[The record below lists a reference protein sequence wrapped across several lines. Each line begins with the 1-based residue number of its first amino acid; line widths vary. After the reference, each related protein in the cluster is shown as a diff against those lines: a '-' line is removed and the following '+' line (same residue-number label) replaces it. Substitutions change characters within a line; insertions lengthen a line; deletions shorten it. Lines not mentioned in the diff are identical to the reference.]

1 MTPERWQK
9 VQEVFDLVLS
19 RGPQERAELLE
30 QVCTGDLELRQEVE
44 SLLAWEGKE
53 NLIQNVFDGAAE
65 LLRPEGAEPP
75 AGPMLGRQIGV
86 YRLTA
91 VVGQG
96 GMGVVYKAHDS
107 RLNRTVALKF
117 LNPHLSLDP
126 VAKQRFLLEARA
138 AAALEHPNICTIYEI
153 GETAEG
159 QLFIAMA
166 WYDGETL
173 SEKAQRGPLPV
184 QQAVDIALQTAQ
196 GLEHAHAAGIVH
208 RDIKPANV
216 MVTRDGVVKLLD
228 FGVAK
233 MTGVDLTQARVVPG
247 TPAYMSPEQ
256 VLGRAVDRRSDIWSL
271 GAVLYEMF
279 TGQPPF
285 GGDMPAVLH
294 SITSRDPA
302 PMASSRS
309 GVPLELE
316 RIVSKALARDPQ
328 NRYGNTQ
335 ELVRDL
341 KALRDNPERARRA
354 GSIFQAALRRRAW
367 LFGTAAL
374 LSVLLAAVVHY
385 WPTGG
390 PGTSVASVAVL
401 PFTDLSPKQDQG
413 YFADGMTD
421 ALIADLAQIEALH
434 VISRTS
440 AMQYKGLHR
449 PIPEIARELGVDAVV
464 EGSVLADGHQVRIGV
479 SLVDGRTDQTLWAHK
494 YDRESRSVLALQRE
508 VALAISREIRIKLA
522 PDDQTYLH
530 QTPSVVPEAY
540 RLYLKGVQL
549 RYKDSPEDWQQAA
562 DSFRQATA
570 LDPGFAPA
578 YAELARTC
586 ALLGGFTPLLTRE
599 RAIVEGKQAIV
610 KALQHDPNLSDAY
623 GVKGLLHE
631 VLEWD
636 WLGAEHAFKRAIELN
651 PGNSQARY
659 EYGWLLTR
667 VGRFEEALHQFKRS
681 IQQDPRAALTYHSL
695 AHVYLYLRQ
704 YDQAI
709 EQFQTALQLDPG
721 YTSARSSLGQAYLLS
736 GRQDK
741 ALVELEAVGI
751 QTSGPWDAGYLAVAY
766 ATLGRKE
773 QFLKVMAELER
784 RWKRGQDDAAWS
796 LALAHGGL
804 GQTDQ
809 ACKWLTIAYEK
820 RSGNLVF
827 LKVEPMFVSLHTTP
841 CYQSLLKQVGLAG

>member
-1 MTPERWQK
+1 MTQERWQK
-9 VQEVFDLVLS
+9 VQEVFDLVVGRAS
-19 RGPQERAELLE
+19 QERVALLDRM
-30 QVCTGDLELRQEVE
+30 CRGDLELRQEVE

-53 NLIQNVFDGAAE
+53 TLIKNVVDGAAE
-65 LLRPEGAEPP
+65 LLRPETTETP
-75 AGPMLGRQIGV
+75 AGPKLGRQIGV
-86 YRLTA
+86 YRLSA
-91 VVGQG
+91 IIGEG

-117 LNPHLSLDP
+117 LNPHLNLDP
-126 VAKQRFLLEARA
+126 AAKERFLLEARA
-138 AAALEHPNICTIYEI
+138 AAALEHPNICTIHEI
-153 GETAEG
+153 GETTEG

-173 SEKAQRGPLPV
+173 SEKVGHGPLPV
-184 QQAVDIALQTAQ
+184 QEAVDIALQMAQ

-233 MTGVDLTQARVVPG
+233 MTGIDLTQAAVVPG

-256 VLGRAVDRRSDIWSL
+256 VLGRGADRRSDIWSL

-285 GGDMPAVLH
+285 RGDVAAVLH

-302 PMASSRS
+302 PIAGSRS
-309 GVPLELE
+309 DVPHELK
-316 RIVSKALARDPQ
+316 RIVSKTLARDPQ
-328 NRYGNTQ
+328 DRYDNTQ

-341 KALRDNPERARRA
+341 KILRDHPERARGA
-354 GSIFQAALRRRAW
+354 GRRILAAGLRRHGW
-367 LFGTAAL
+367 LFGAVPL
-374 LSVLLAAVVHY
+374 LVMLLAATYY
-385 WPTGG
+385 WLRRVEV
-390 PGTSVASVAVL
+390 SVASVAVL
-401 PFTDLSPKQDQG
+401 PFADLSPGQDQG

-440 AMQYKGLHR
+440 AMQYKSIRR

-464 EGSVLADGHQVRIGV
+464 EGSVLADGDQVRIGV

-494 YDRESRSVLALQRE
+494 YHRESRSILALQRE

-522 PDDQTYLH
+522 QDDQTYLH

-570 LDPGFAPA
+570 LDPSFAPA
-578 YAELARTC
+578 YAELARVCT
-586 ALLGGFTPLLTRE
+586 LLGGFTPLLTRE
-599 RAIVEGKQAIV
+599 KATAEGRQAIA

-623 GVKGLLHE
+623 GVKGIFHE

-636 WLGAEHAFKRAIELN
+636 WTAAEQAFKRAIELN

-667 VGRFEEALHQFKRS
+667 VGRFEEALPQFKYA
-681 IQQDPRAALTYHSL
+681 IQQDPRAALMYHSL
-695 AHVYLYLRQ
+695 AHVYLYRRE

-709 EQFQTALQLDPG
+709 EHFQTALHLDPG
-721 YTSARSSLGQAYLLS
+721 YGFARSSLGQAYLLS
-736 GRQDK
+736 SREDK
-741 ALVELEAVGI
+741 ALVELEADGS
-751 QTSGPWDAGYLAVAY
+751 QGADSWGPAYLAVAY
-766 ATLGRKE
+766 AAAGRKE
-773 QFLKVMAELER
+773 QSLELIAELEES
-784 RWKRGQDDAAWS
+784 WKRGQDDAAWS

-804 GQTDQ
+804 GQPDQ
-809 ACKWLTIAYEK
+809 ACKWLTTVYKK

-827 LKVEPMFVSLHTTP
+827 LKVEPMFVSIRGTL